1 MPVDRHRGTCRLCGQ
16 EAEMTFE
23 HIPPQ
28 SARNKARRRAAD
40 LVAAHN
46 EANPGAFPARG
57 WTQLQ
62 RGVGAAV
69 LCEPCN
75 NDTGAKLV
83 PPYSE
88 LANTIT
94 DELSARISVK
104 DGLLHIPLELELQLE
119 GWRLGAV
126 AREALVMLMA
136 SSGGAAVTRRWP
148 SLKALINRR
157 RRATATRPGARC
169 QSVRRKPKPD
179 LAASRGD
186 QRGGLQGVH
195 RGSSRPVRMELNDR

>member
-1 MPVDRHRGTCRLCGQ
+1 
-16 EAEMTFE
+16 MTFE

-136 SSGGAAVTRRWP
+136 SSRG
-148 SLKALINRR
+148 
-157 RRATATRPGARC
+157 
-169 QSVRRKPKPD
+169 
-179 LAASRGD
+179 SRGD
-186 QRGGLQGVH
+186 ETSAVAESPYPIGGVGPLPPTWRSVSERSSEAEAGSRRQPGRSTGGLQGVH
-195 RGSSRPVRMELNDR
+195 RGSSRPVRMELNYR